1 MTHDSRRTRFP
12 LLARP
17 VSDASV
23 RAVIPLARNISAI
36 DNKVNLFLLGAPT
49 ARERLGTPSR
59 EKEGDGKRSPGCFSN
74 GRARWPRTAQ
84 GAAIGLV
91 RPLRA
96 GDDDA
101 EVGRASCRE
110 RVCMYVSITVV
121 ADSLK

>member
-59 EKEGDGKRSPGCFSN
+59 EKEGDGKRSP
-74 GRARWPRTAQ
+74 RWEEHTSEIQ
-84 GAAIGLV
+84 
-91 RPLRA
+91 
-96 GDDDA
+96 
-101 EVGRASCRE
+101 
-110 RVCMYVSITVV
+110 
-121 ADSLK
+121 SLMRISYAVFCLKKTSKQMKVHKQ